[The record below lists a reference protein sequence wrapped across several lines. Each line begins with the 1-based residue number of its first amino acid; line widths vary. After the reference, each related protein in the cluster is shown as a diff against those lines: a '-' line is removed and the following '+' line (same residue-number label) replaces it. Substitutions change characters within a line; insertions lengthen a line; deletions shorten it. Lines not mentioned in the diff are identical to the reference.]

1 MSDTY
6 THLLFHL
13 IFGTKHRAPLI
24 TVEIREDLYRYLTGI
39 VSKIGGTLIAVG
51 GMPDHVHLLVGL
63 RPTHSVSEMMRD
75 LKGSSSR
82 WLNDMPGIAFAWQN
96 GYGAFSVS
104 GSNLATVARYILH
117 QEEHHR
123 RFSFQDELR
132 EFLEKHG
139 LKADPRSLDTLL
151 D

>member
-13 IFGTKHRAPLI
+13 IFGTKHRASLI
-24 TVEIREDLYRYLTGI
+24 TEEIREDLYRYLTGI
-39 VSKIGGTLIAVG
+39 VAKLGGTLVAVG

-63 RPTHSVSEMMRD
+63 RPTQAVSEVMRD

-82 WLNDMPGIAFAWQN
+82 WLSEQRGVSFAWQN

-104 GSNLATVARYILH
+104 GSNMATVARYILR
-117 QEEHHR
+117 QEEHHSR
-123 RFSFQDELR
+123 LSFQDELR
-132 EFLEKHG
+132 QFIEKHG
-139 LKADPRSLDTLL
+139 LDVDPRSRAALPD
-151 D
+151 